1 MKLGRKR
8 RKVYLK
14 LIIDICNSPVIVKYL
29 LMKIFG
35 PYDGQLIC
43 MPKANVDETLPIFVN
58 LLPEL
63 SVINFHSDLYGHL
76 LFFRVVP
83 SASIFHN

>member
-1 MKLGRKR
+1 MVKLGRKR

-14 LIIDICNSPVIVKYL
+14 LIIDICNSPAIIKFL

-43 MPKANVDETLPIFVN
+43 MPKANIDETLAIF
-58 LLPEL
+58 LKLPPEL
-63 SVINFHSDLYGHL
+63 SVINCHSDLSGHL

-83 SASIFHN
+83 